1 MAVLLLMMAMGNVH
15 YILGGNRLII
25 RWFIPGILGLFMF
38 AQSAAAATV
47 SMQVI
52 DGDIRSVIAAVAR
65 IGQLGVVVDDSV
77 QGKVTVMLDDVEPF
91 DALQAIAKTR
101 ALIIEENNG
110 MLMISSAY
118 RTSRSM
124 FSPFIFPVKYADLG
138 TIKEAVKISLNQAGF
153 LQNSKNIDKETG
165 KQIFSENEETER
177 LQTDAATNSLILY
190 GTGTEAEAARKIIS
204 ALDVPT
210 QQVSL
215 EAKVIAIQKDAA
227 KQLGVEWEW
236 SKLPQY
242 PEYTTTTE
250 SVRRVVVNADGS
262 YQTVTEDVPK
272 TTVRREH
279 SFGES
284 IPGIISFG
292 RSPEGHPF
300 EFYYAAKINALIT
313 DGKASVLAR
322 PNITTLQGKE
332 AVINIGG
339 EVPVPTVSTT
349 NSTTTTSIQYKQ
361 AGIILRYT
369 PRINPDGGIT
379 AEVHTEVS
387 SPMYV
392 DALKAYRFNKRSAD
406 TTVRLKDGET
416 MVIGGLIGSEETKT
430 LSKVP
435 FLGDLPILGALF
447 RNVRNSKA
455 DSEVM
460 IFLTARILPQQ

>member
-1 MAVLLLMMAMGNVH
+1 MMEMQSGH
-15 YILGGNRLII
+15 YILGGNGLKQKN
-25 RWFIPGILGLFMF
+25 ILLVFCFWLMF
-38 AQSAAAATV
+38 LQTAAASAV
-47 SMQVI
+47 SMQVV

-65 IGQLGVVVDDSV
+65 IGGLGVIVDDSV
-77 QGKVTVMLDDVEPF
+77 QGKITVMLNDVEPQE
-91 DALQAIAKTR
+91 ALRSIAEAR
-101 ALIIEENNG
+101 SLVLEEKDG
-110 MLMISSAY
+110 LVLISSAY
-118 RTSRSM
+118 ETSRGLY
-124 FSPFIFPVKYADLG
+124 SPHIFVLNYADLE
-138 TIKEAVKISLNQAGF
+138 TVREAVKISLNRAGF
-153 LQNSKNIDKETG
+153 LQNNKNIEKRTISDKGT
-165 KQIFSENEETER
+165 KQEIEETER
-177 LQTDAATNSLILY
+177 LQIDTATNSLILY
-190 GTGTEAEAARKIIS
+190 GTALEAEAAQKIIA

-210 QQVSL
+210 RQVSL

-227 KQLGVEWEW
+227 KNLGIEWEW

-242 PEYTTTTE
+242 PDYTTSTE

-272 TTVRREH
+272 TTVTRHR
-279 SFGES
+279 SIGES

-300 EFYYAAKINALIT
+300 EFYYAATINALIS
-313 DGKASVLAR
+313 DGKATVLAR
-322 PNITTLQGKE
+322 PNVTTLQGKE

-339 EVPVPTVSTT
+339 EVPVPKVSTT
-349 NSTTTTSIQYKQ
+349 NSATTTSIEYKQ

-369 PRINPDGGIT
+369 PRINPDGEIT

-416 MVIGGLIGSEETKT
+416 MVIGGLIGSEETRV

-435 FLGDLPILGALF
+435 FLGDLPVLGALF
-447 RNVRNSKA
+447 RNVKNSKT

-460 IFLTARILPQQ
+460 IFLTAKILS

>member
-1 MAVLLLMMAMGNVH
+1 MMEMQSGH
-15 YILGGNRLII
+15 YILGGNGLKIKN
-25 RWFIPGILGLFMF
+25 ILWGFCFWLMF
-38 AQSAAAATV
+38 LQTAAASAV
-47 SMQVI
+47 SMQVV

-65 IGQLGVVVDDSV
+65 IGGLGVIVDDSV
-77 QGKVTVMLDDVEPF
+77 QGKITVMLNDVEPQE
-91 DALQAIAKTR
+91 ALRSIAEAR
-101 ALIIEENNG
+101 SLVLEEKDG
-110 MLMISSAY
+110 LVLISSAY
-118 RTSRSM
+118 ETSRGLY
-124 FSPFIFPVKYADLG
+124 SPHIFVLNYADLE
-138 TIKEAVKISLNQAGF
+138 TVREAVKISLNRAGF
-153 LQNSKNIDKETG
+153 LQNNKNIEKRTISDKGT
-165 KQIFSENEETER
+165 KQEIEETER
-177 LQTDAATNSLILY
+177 LQTDTATNSLILY
-190 GTGTEAEAARKIIS
+190 GTALEAEAAQKIIA

-210 QQVSL
+210 RQVSL

-227 KQLGVEWEW
+227 KNLGIEWEW

-242 PEYTTTTE
+242 PDYTTSTE

-272 TTVRREH
+272 TTVIRNR
-279 SFGES
+279 SIGES

-300 EFYYAAKINALIT
+300 EFYYAATINALIS
-313 DGKASVLAR
+313 DGKATVLAR
-322 PNITTLQGKE
+322 PNVTTLQGKE

-339 EVPVPTVSTT
+339 EVPVPKVSTT
-349 NSTTTTSIQYKQ
+349 NSATTTSIEYKQ

-369 PRINPDGGIT
+369 PRINPDGEIT

-416 MVIGGLIGSEETKT
+416 MVIGGLIGSEETKV

-435 FLGDLPILGALF
+435 FLGDLPVLGALF
-447 RNVRNSKA
+447 RNVKNSKT

-460 IFLTARILPQQ
+460 IFLTAKVLS